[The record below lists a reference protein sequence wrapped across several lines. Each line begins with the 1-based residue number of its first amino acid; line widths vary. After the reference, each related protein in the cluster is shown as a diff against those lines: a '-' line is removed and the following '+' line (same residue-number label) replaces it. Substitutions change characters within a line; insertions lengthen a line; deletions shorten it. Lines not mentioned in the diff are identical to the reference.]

1 MLLGLVPSLTDESA
15 SEPQEE
21 ARGELEGHHRGV
33 AFVLW
38 VHEGDTPGRAQAGV
52 VLATNEDDGAGHLD
66 GCWRCRGVSTTV
78 GDMDTGTLTMP
89 PPDSRL
95 SSRNRSDA
103 LSRPRVPLRQP
114 LRDDSSDEDKVE
126 DRCGLGGR
134 FLGAATS
141 ALCGL
146 TTTAALGPR
155 REMCSGGTRGGSP
168 AGDRGEDGGVSDPGC
183 FVTAATTL
191 RLAEESSFS
200 LSFNFSPSGDVA
212 VATGRTSSS
221 LVVGSGSL
229 DDCDEDDLP
238 MPESVS
244 EDGHAESL
252 PPSERLR
259 SE

>member
-1 MLLGLVPSLTDESA
+1 M
-15 SEPQEE
+15 
-21 ARGELEGHHRGV
+21 
-33 AFVLW
+33 
-38 VHEGDTPGRAQAGV
+38 
-52 VLATNEDDGAGHLD
+52 
-66 GCWRCRGVSTTV
+66 STTV
-78 GDMDTGTLTMP
+78 GDIDTGTLTMP

-95 SSRNRSDA
+95 SSRSRSDA

-114 LRDDSSDEDKVE
+114 LRDDSSDEEDVE
-126 DRCGLGGR
+126 DRGGLGGR

-155 REMCSGGTRGGSP
+155 REMWRGGTRGGSP
-168 AGDRGEDGGVSDPGC
+168 VGDRGDDGGVSEPGC
-183 FVTAATTL
+183 CCFTAVATTTL
-191 RLAEESSFS
+191 RFAEESSFS
-200 LSFNFSPSGDVA
+200 LSFSFSPSGEAA
-212 VATGRTSSS
+212 VTAATGRASSS
-221 LVVGSGSL
+221 RGGGSGSL
-229 DDCDEDDLP
+229 DDCEEEDLP